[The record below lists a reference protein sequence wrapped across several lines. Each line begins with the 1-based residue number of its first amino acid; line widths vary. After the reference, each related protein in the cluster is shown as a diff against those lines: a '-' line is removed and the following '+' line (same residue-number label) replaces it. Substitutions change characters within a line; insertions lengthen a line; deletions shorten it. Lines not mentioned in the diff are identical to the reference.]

1 MTILCWTV
9 PNPTLR
15 FAIISIAVGGES
27 DPGEDH
33 GGGLLGGLLGS
44 YSSGSESDSDG
55 GGEAEA
61 AAGVQQQQRVAPTK
75 DAWASDSDEEAG
87 GVRSVLDT
95 L

>member
-1 MTILCWTV
+1 
-9 PNPTLR
+9 
-15 FAIISIAVGGES
+15 
-27 DPGEDH
+27 
-33 GGGLLGGLLGS
+33 LGGLLGS

-95 L
+95 LYRLVASALMMVESTR

>member
-1 MTILCWTV
+1 MMVLNR
-9 PNPTLR
+9 P
-15 FAIISIAVGGES
+15 
-27 DPGEDH
+27 EDH

-44 YSSGSESDSDG
+44 YASGSESDS
-55 GGEAEA
+55 EAEEAAA

-95 L
+95 LYRLVASALMMVESTR